1 MSTPPKIRIGT
12 RGSPLALWQ
21 AEEVRKNMAKSSR
34 IDIKHFE
41 IVTIESS
48 GDKIQDKALL
58 EFGGKGLFTK
68 EIEDALLAKNI
79 DVAVHSMKDMPTVL
93 PEGLEIAAILP
104 REDVRDAFI
113 SLDYEN
119 IADMPA
125 GAIIGTSSLRRKA
138 QILALR
144 PDLEVVEY
152 RGNVQTRLRKLEE
165 GVADATLLACA
176 GLKRLGNEERITS
189 TISTS
194 EMLPA
199 VAQGAI
205 GVECRSDDHEMLDL
219 LNAIDDWETSTQLEA
234 ERAFLA
240 TLDGSCHTP
249 IAALAIINDKVMH
262 FKGQILLPDGSESHE
277 INLDGSVFQATRLGY
292 QAALDIKKKAGA
304 DFMAKVQGKTA

>member
-1 MSTPPKIRIGT
+1 MPTPPKIRIGT

-21 AEEVRKNMAKSSR
+21 AEWARTNMAQSARLDKEL
-34 IDIKHFE
+34 FE
-41 IVTIESS
+41 IVVIESS
-48 GDKIQDKALL
+48 GDKIQDKALRA
-58 EFGGKGLFTK
+58 FGGKGLFTK
-68 EIEDALLAKNI
+68 EIEEALLAKEI

-93 PEGLEIAAILP
+93 PDGLEIGAILP

-113 SLDYEN
+113 SLEYETL
-119 IADMPA
+119 ADLPA
-125 GAIIGTSSLRRKA
+125 GARVGTSSLRRKA

-144 PDLEVVEY
+144 PDLEVGEY

-165 GVADATLLACA
+165 GVADATLLASA

-189 TISTS
+189 LISTD

-205 GVECRSDDHEMLDL
+205 GVECRSEDLDMLDL
-219 LNAIDDWETSTQLEA
+219 LNAIDDWESSTQLEA

-249 IAALAIINDKVMH
+249 IAALAVINDKVMH
-262 FKGQILLPDGSESHE
+262 FRGQILLPDGSESHE
-277 INLDGSVFQATRLGY
+277 ITISGNVFKATQLGY
-292 QAALDIKKKAGA
+292 QAALDIRKKAGE
-304 DFMAKVQGKTA
+304 DFMAKLHGNAS